1 MCKIIHTD
9 FKPENVVIGLK
20 PSEVAEIAK
29 TGQLTTTKMHKNGEF
44 IKKLNMK
51 VAGTLPSK
59 EKKKTEEPKSD
70 LPSFRY
76 QDHSFEGM
84 SAKQRKNLKKKLN
97 RKRKKMEQSQNQS
110 VSDISESQTSK
121 SSMIGTEN
129 SRLNDE
135 EEPDLKE
142 IEIEDIA
149 VGAKLNEKPDNQ
161 KKQKAA
167 NAS

>member
-1 MCKIIHTD
+1 MHRMCKIIHTD

-51 VAGTLPSK
+51 VAGTLPVT
-59 EKKKTEEPKSD
+59 KKKTEEPEQ
-70 LPSFRY
+70 PQPTSFRY

-84 SAKQRKNLKKKLN
+84 TAKQRKNLKKKLN
-97 RKRKKMEQSQNQS
+97 RKRKKMEQSQNGS
-110 VSDISESQTSK
+110 RTDISESQTSK

-129 SRLNDE
+129 RGEDDE
-135 EEPDLKE
+135 EEQELKD

-149 VGAKLNEKPDNQ
+149 VDAKPKEKPDT
-161 KKQKAA
+161 
-167 NAS
+167 